1 MRIKSWARVL
11 FPVVAMAGATTA
23 GAAELPRL
31 RVSTNGHFL
40 VTADGRPF
48 FWLGDDAADLCH
60 RLDRKE
66 AERYLQKRA
75 EQRFTVIQTLA
86 VAEPEGTRTSD
97 ALGDLPFIELDPA
110 RRNQP
115 YWQHVDWIVARA
127 NALGLYVG
135 LHPGSSF
142 LAGPERARAY
152 GEFLGQRYK
161 DAGLVWIV
169 GHSRRWGSASTPMIK
184 AMVEGLRAGDRGVH
198 LVTYSGYLIAASP
211 SIRFSADD
219 SLFDF
224 STFNTYC
231 YPFPFTRRIDERV
244 ANEYALLPAKP
255 ILEGELYEDEPMC
268 IAPNDH
274 DYSNAYEVRWFVYQS
289 LFAGAFGYTYGN
301 HAVWQMHDPKRGVGF
316 EGPIRTWVE
325 ALDSPGASQSR
336 HARALLE
343 SRPFLKRIPD
353 NTVVVPSEYRG
364 EVPGVDAKR
373 IVATRSSDGSYAMV
387 YVPASRRFSVDLDT
401 VSGTQVQA
409 WWFNP
414 RTGAATDAG
423 RFPREGTLAFTPP
436 DAGETV
442 DWVLV
447 LDDAARRF
455 PPPGTARTPPPPVN
469 R

>member
-1 MRIKSWARVL
+1 MGIRSWALVL

-23 GAAELPRL
+23 GAADLPRL

-86 VAEPEGTRTSD
+86 VAEPEGTRTSN
-97 ALGDLPFIELDPA
+97 ALGDHPFIEQDPA
-110 RRNQP
+110 RPNEP

-135 LHPGSSF
+135 LHPGSRF
-142 LAGPERARAY
+142 IVGPERARAY
-152 GEFLGQRYK
+152 GEFLGRRYK
-161 DAGLVWIV
+161 DAGLVWMV
-169 GHSRRWGSASTPMIK
+169 GYSRRWSSAPDPVIK
-184 AMVEGLRAGDRGVH
+184 AMVEGLRAGDRGAH
-198 LVTYSGYLIAASP
+198 LVTLGEYVLPQSSAN
-211 SIRFSADD
+211 RFSNDE
-219 SLFDF
+219 LFDF
-224 STFNTYC
+224 YTFNTYC
-231 YPFPFTRRIDERV
+231 HHLAFTARAAEHI

-255 ILEGELYEDEPMC
+255 VLGGELYEDEPVC
-268 IAPNDH
+268 HAPNDQ
-274 DYSNAYEVRWFVYQS
+274 DYSNAYDVRWFLYHD
-289 LFAGAFGYTYGN
+289 LFAGTFGYIYGN
-301 HAVWQMHDPKRGVGF
+301 HAVWQMHGPKRGTGV

-325 ALDSPGASQSR
+325 ALDSPGASQFR

-353 NTVVVPSEYRG
+353 NAVVVPSEYRG

-401 VSGTQVQA
+401 LSGTQVQA

-436 DAGETV
+436 DVGETV

-447 LDDAARRF
+447 LDDVARRF

>member
-1 MRIKSWARVL
+1 VLAAARAL
-11 FPVVAMAGATTA
+11 TGSTS
-23 GAAELPRL
+23 AADLPRL

-40 VTADGRPF
+40 VTAEGRPF
-48 FWLGDDAADLCH
+48 FWLGDDAAELCH

-75 EQRFTVIQTLA
+75 EQRFTLIQTFA
-86 VAEPEGTRTSD
+86 VADGTLTPN
-97 ALGDLPFIELDPA
+97 AAGDLPFTKQDPP
-110 RRNQP
+110 RPNEP

-135 LHPGSSF
+135 LHPGSRF
-142 LAGPERARAY
+142 GGPERARAY

-169 GHSRRWGSASTPMIK
+169 GHSRRMGSPSDTVVK
-184 AMVEGLRAGDRGVH
+184 ALVEGLRAGDERAH
-198 LVTYSGYLIAASP
+198 LVTYGDYSP
-211 SIRFSADD
+211 PD
-219 SLFDF
+219 SLSRRISDGDALFDVYAF
-224 STFNTYC
+224 HTFC
-231 YPFPFTRRIDERV
+231 HPFTLVPRMAERL
-244 ANEYALLPAKP
+244 ASEFALLPAKP
-255 ILEGELYEDEPMC
+255 ILDVGPYNEDQPTC
-268 IAPNDH
+268 YAPNDQ
-274 DYSNAYEVRWFVYQS
+274 DYSNAYDVRWWLYHD
-289 LFAGAFGYTYGN
+289 LFSGAFGYTYGN
-301 HAVWQMHDPKRGVGF
+301 HATWQMHDPKRGAGV

-325 ALDSPGASQSR
+325 ALDSPGAGQFR

-353 NTVVVPSEYRG
+353 NAVVVPAENRG
-364 EVPGVDAKR
+364 EVPGVGAKL
-373 IVATRSSDGSYAMV
+373 IVATRSSDGAYAMV

-401 VSGTQVQA
+401 LSGTQVQA

-414 RTGAATDAG
+414 RNGTATDAG

-447 LDDAARRF
+447 LDDVDRRF
-455 PPPGTARTPPPPVN
+455 PPPGTART